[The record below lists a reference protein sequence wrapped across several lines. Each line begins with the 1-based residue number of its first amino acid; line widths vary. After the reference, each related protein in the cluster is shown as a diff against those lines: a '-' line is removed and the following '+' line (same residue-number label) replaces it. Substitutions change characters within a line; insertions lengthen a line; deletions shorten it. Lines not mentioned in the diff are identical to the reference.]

1 MNYLA
6 RNIAYLRKVNK
17 VTQAELQASKGF
29 KPNTQSNW
37 ENEVSEPSIDIII
50 QYSEYFKV
58 NLSDLILKNLSKQD
72 LTETNYKE
80 MPGGMRTSLVAEP
93 DIEYTTTNTTQQQ
106 IIDKMQLIIDSHSA
120 AIKALQ
126 SALEH
131 AEKRLAGK

>member
-17 VTQAELQASKGF
+17 VTQAEIQASKGF

-50 QYSEYFKV
+50 QYSEYFNV
-58 NLSDLILKNLSKQD
+58 NLSDLILKDLSGEHVEGRAYEHVQKG
-72 LTETNYKE
+72 LHTAFA
-80 MPGGMRTSLVAEP
+80 AEP

-106 IIDKMQLIIDSHSA
+106 IIDKMQLIIDTQSA
-120 AIKALQ
+120 TIKALQ

-131 AEKRLAGK
+131 AEKRLADR

>member
-58 NLSDLILKNLSKQD
+58 NLSDLILRDLSKED
-72 LTETNYKE
+72 LTETTYKE
-80 MPGGMRTSLVAEP
+80 MPGGMPTSFVAEP

-106 IIDKMQLIIDSHSA
+106 IIDKMQLIIDTQSA
-120 AIKALQ
+120 TIKALQ